1 MIPFVDL
8 HAYIRALVLTVLFFS
23 TCLSVCL
30 TFWSFK
36 YKFLLPKIISPLCGV
51 VCTVFL
57 LPYSAFILYFR
68 INPSLASQEYSGK
81 IFSVSAAAVIAVSLL
96 MLGTLVLIAYFFYH
110 QSRNSI
116 SPFSVKE
123 SVDKLK
129 TGICFCYKNGM
140 IKLINHRMDELG
152 RIITGNEV
160 SNALEFI
167 DTIKNGMFQPGV
179 ERLSVGEDRI
189 ILRLPDLSV
198 WSFSVE
204 EIASMYEITAA
215 DTTDIYRVTEE
226 LKMSNAEL
234 QLMNDRLVK
243 YGENVDELTKSRE
256 RLETKHRI
264 HAELGKALL
273 ATRLFLQNN
282 DGNADEIISMWKRN
296 ITVLGVEHESTA
308 EYDALKDLFSAAEAV
323 GISIEMSGEI
333 PEKEKVRKLFIE
345 TTTEALTNAVKHA
358 DAKLFRVS
366 FYNDIFS
373 YSASFSNTGG
383 NLPDTISEGGGL
395 SSIRKKTEQAGGRMS
410 VVTSPEFTLTI
421 TLPK

>member
-57 LPYSAFILYFR
+57 LPYSSFILYFR

-179 ERLSVGEDRI
+179 ERLSVSEDRI

-198 WSFSVE
+198 WSFSIE

-215 DTTDIYRVTEE
+215 DATDIYRVTEE

-296 ITVLGVEHESTA
+296 ITALGIENDTRTD
-308 EYDALKDLFSAAEAV
+308 YDILKGLFVAADAV
-323 GISIEMSGEI
+323 GIKIEMTGEI
-333 PEKEKVRKLFIE
+333 PEKEKIKRLFIDATAE
-345 TTTEALTNAVKHA
+345 SLTNAVRHA
-358 DAKLFRVS
+358 DAEKLE
-366 FYNDIFS
+366 ITFS
-373 YSASFSNTGG
+373 QDLFCYCARFSNSVKS
-383 NLPDTISEGGGL
+383 PVEEIAEGGGL
-395 SSIRKKTEQAGGRMS
+395 SSIRRKTELLGGRMT
-410 VVTSPEFTLTI
+410 VTGAPEFMLTLTV
-421 TLPK
+421 PK